1 MLDQQLVPTN
11 LFWRFRTSL
20 NKKDIILEPNRL
32 PSVLIINFNIS
43 PLIIIDI
50 EFKILKNGFVR
61 IKLFYA
67 MKYIFESSAADY
79 LLAHFFYIANVFNP
93 PPFFTEK
100 TSFIQIY
107 ISIYA

>member
-1 MLDQQLVPTN
+1 
-11 LFWRFRTSL
+11 
-20 NKKDIILEPNRL
+20 
-32 PSVLIINFNIS
+32 
-43 PLIIIDI
+43 
-50 EFKILKNGFVR
+50 
-61 IKLFYA
+61 

-79 LLAHFFYIANVFNP
+79 LLAHFCYIANGFNP